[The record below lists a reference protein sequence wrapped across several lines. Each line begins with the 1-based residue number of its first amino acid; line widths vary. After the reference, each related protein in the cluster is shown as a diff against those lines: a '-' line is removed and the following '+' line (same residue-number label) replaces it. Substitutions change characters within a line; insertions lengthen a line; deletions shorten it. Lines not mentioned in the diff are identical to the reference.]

1 MTLFS
6 FEDRGTKDR
15 ANFRKPP
22 RWAESLLI
30 GLLKPRDRETIP
42 GDLLEEYR
50 EERLPLMGRVR
61 ANLWYLRQVAGVACF
76 QPFQG
81 GPMKRV
87 LLCSCFFTLAATAW
101 LGIMEII
108 LRHPGFGLRSCLAS
122 LFACQSL
129 TTIFFLIF
137 RGWGRLRLLLMLAGG
152 LTASVGI
159 STVVSIL
166 KAAHFEG
173 YVLLIGSA
181 LVVQGTLTI
190 AALQSKRF
198 RENHLGPE

>member
-1 MTLFS
+1 MTLYS

-22 RWAESLLI
+22 QWAEYLLI

-50 EERLPLMGRVR
+50 EERLPLMGGAR
-61 ANLWYLRQVAGVACF
+61 ANFWYLRQVAGIACF

-87 LLCSCFFTLAATAW
+87 LLCLCFFTLAATAW

-108 LRHPGFGLRSCLAS
+108 LHHPGFGLRICLAS
-122 LFACQSL
+122 LFAGQSL
-129 TTIFFLIF
+129 TIIFFLIF
-137 RGWGRLRLLLMLAGG
+137 RGRKWRFLLMLAGG
-152 LTASVGI
+152 LTAIFGI

-173 YVLLIGSA
+173 YVC
-181 LVVQGTLTI
+181 
-190 AALQSKRF
+190 
-198 RENHLGPE
+198 